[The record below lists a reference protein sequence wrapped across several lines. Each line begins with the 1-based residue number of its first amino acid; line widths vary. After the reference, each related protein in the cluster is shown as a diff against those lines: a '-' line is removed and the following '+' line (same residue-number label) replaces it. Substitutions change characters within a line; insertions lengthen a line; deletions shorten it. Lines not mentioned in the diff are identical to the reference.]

1 MNLVFV
7 SMLSVIPSNGQTWFL
22 FNFQNKIQF
31 WIKKILS
38 KTKNKSLLSYCRA
51 INIALTFRC
60 LNPKVDWICVWNS
73 IITTT
78 RFRRWCQIQ
87 EKESGILL
95 EYLTHEFC
103 SSTWSHYLP
112 LLDIWKECSI
122 KKDYNE

>member
-31 WIKKILS
+31 WIKKSFQRPKIS
-38 KTKNKSLLSYCRA
+38 LSYLTVLA
-51 INIALTFRC
+51 INFALTFRC
-60 LNPKVDWICVWNS
+60 SNPKVDWICFWDS

-78 RFRRWCQIQ
+78 RFCRWCQIQ